1 VRQLNGGMDK
11 LPDLAAL
18 TTEIRANLA
27 LTAATRRAISIDNS
41 LDYKTTRG
49 PEAEQIHLQVKI
61 APRAN
66 FSLPFPELKPFDA
79 TSELTKLRGLIDLEK
94 VVVMTGYAEVGPFGS
109 SRTRWEME
117 ANGTFSIQGTL
128 ELAYITGL
136 IKHFDGR
143 LKDGSLYVGWVDAK
157 TSEPLDDKDVKAAY
171 EKHILAHT
179 GIRLIGTSLPVCLRF
194 NSLVCSYRT
203 LLRLAEPELF
213 GGYNPKKKGLTQ
225 EIELQHDLEP
235 IEASEE
241 DANRFKLEHGD
252 KVDIFTDDGSKF
264 FVKFK
269 KGAKIIVPKA
279 VAFDRLV
286 AGQSRLFS
294 PSSVSSF
301 VEYSLTRI
309 SSLSVPTGWSH
320 KAFGIPDDIAAQV
333 DRTTLW
339 ALVSVSE
346 ALMMA
351 GITDP
356 YEMYKYVHPS
366 EVGSSLGSGMG
377 GMVSLSKMFR
387 DRREEK
393 DVQKDILQET

>member
-1 VRQLNGGMDK
+1 MDK
-11 LPDLAAL
+11 LPDLASL
-18 TTEIRANLA
+18 TTEIRTNLN
-27 LTAATRRAISIDNS
+27 LTASTRRAISMDNS
-41 LDYKTTRG
+41 LDFKTTRG
-49 PEAEQIHLQVKI
+49 AEAEQIHLQVKVL
-61 APRAN
+61 PRAN

-117 ANGTFSIQGTL
+117 AHGSFSIQGTL

-157 TSEPLDDKDVKAAY
+157 TNEPLDDKDVKAAY

-179 GIRLIGTSLPVCLRF
+179 GIRLIGEFRSALSLRCGCSVADCP
-194 NSLVCSYRT
+194 SL
-203 LLRLAEPELF
+203 LFFAEPELF

-235 IEASEE
+235 IEASQD
-241 DANRFKLEHGD
+241 DADRFKLEHGE
-252 KVDIFTDDGSKF
+252 KVDIFTDDGSKY

-286 AGQSRLFS
+286 AGQSK
-294 PSSVSSF
+294 
-301 VEYSLTRI
+301 SL
-309 SSLSVPTGWSH
+309 
-320 KAFGIPDDIAAQV
+320 AFA
-333 DRTTLW
+333 
-339 ALVSVSE
+339 
-346 ALMMA
+346 
-351 GITDP
+351 
-356 YEMYKYVHPS
+356 
-366 EVGSSLGSGMG
+366 
-377 GMVSLSKMFR
+377 FR
-387 DRREEK
+387 SARVAR
-393 DVQKDILQET
+393 

>member
-1 VRQLNGGMDK
+1 MDK
-11 LPDLAAL
+11 LPDLASL
-18 TTEIRANLA
+18 TTEIRTNLN
-27 LTAATRRAISIDNS
+27 LTASTRRAISMDNS
-41 LDYKTTRG
+41 LDFKTTRG
-49 PEAEQIHLQVKI
+49 AEAEQIHLQVKVL
-61 APRAN
+61 PRAN

-179 GIRLIGTSLPVCLRF
+179 GIRLIGEFRAFFRF
-194 NSLVCSYRT
+194 VFT
-203 LLRLAEPELF
+203 LLTLLLSIAEPELF

-235 IEASEE
+235 IEASQE
-241 DANRFKLEHGD
+241 DADRFKLEHGE
-252 KVDIFTDDGSKF
+252 KVDIFTDDGSKYY
-264 FVKFK
+264 VKFK

-286 AGQSRLFS
+286 AGQSESLFAYSLS
-294 PSSVSSF
+294 PSC
-301 VEYSLTRI
+301 R
-309 SSLSVPTGWSH
+309 
-320 KAFGIPDDIAAQV
+320 
-333 DRTTLW
+333 
-339 ALVSVSE
+339 
-346 ALMMA
+346 
-351 GITDP
+351 
-356 YEMYKYVHPS
+356 
-366 EVGSSLGSGMG
+366 
-377 GMVSLSKMFR
+377 
-387 DRREEK
+387 
-393 DVQKDILQET
+393 